1 MSYFGHRWNGRFA
14 WQLQL
19 ARSLCAAGV
28 IVVLAAGGSSAQ
40 RPSPTQEI
48 DNRPAVSQ
56 ATGVA
61 AGVPTIY
68 DAQRLVGEYIRDGR
82 YDEDVA
88 KVVGQ
93 ARAWLEER
101 AKTAMKPAIVLDIDE
116 TSLSNWPAYRVNG
129 WVRIVNGACD
139 LQQGP
144 CGLRAWQALGQSKAI
159 APTLSLAR
167 RAREL
172 SVAVFF
178 ITGRPSSLREA
189 TERNLR
195 DQGYEWTAVIL
206 QPEGA
211 QFASAADF
219 KAPERRK
226 LTDQGYTIVLSLG
239 DQDSD
244 LIGGYAEKTFKLPNP
259 VYYLP

>member
-1 MSYFGHRWNGRFA
+1 MNTRKLDRTAAY
-14 WQLQL
+14 LV
-19 ARSLCAAGV
+19 SL
-28 IVVLAAGGSSAQ
+28 VLACIVARATLSSRTTSGPVAQ
-40 RPSPTQEI
+40 STGAA
-48 DNRPAVSQ
+48 AV
-56 ATGVA
+56 
-61 AGVPTIY
+61 VPNLY
-68 DAQRLVGEYIRDGR
+68 DAQRLVEEYISGGK

-88 KVVGQ
+88 KVVTA

-101 AKTAMKPAIVLDIDE
+101 TRTAVKPAIVLDIDE

-129 WVRIVNGACD
+129 WVRIVNGVCD

-178 ITGRPSSLREA
+178 ISGRPSTLREA

-195 DQGYEWTAVIL
+195 DQGYEWTAVVL
-206 QPEGA
+206 EPEGA
-211 QFASAADF
+211 HFASAVDF

-226 LTDQGYTIVLSLG
+226 LTEQGYTIVLSLG
-239 DQDSD
+239 DQQSD
-244 LIGGYAEKTFKLPNP
+244 LTGGYAERTFKLPNP

>member
-1 MSYFGHRWNGRFA
+1 MSERKDPVRTLLLSGVVACAVAFA
-14 WQLQL
+14 TPSCVSTT
-19 ARSLCAAGV
+19 AGSAAQG
-28 IVVLAAGGSSAQ
+28 
-40 RPSPTQEI
+40 
-48 DNRPAVSQ
+48 
-56 ATGVA
+56 TGIA
-61 AGVPTIY
+61 AGVPNIY
-68 DAQRLVGEYIRDGR
+68 DAQRLVGEYIASGR

-88 KVVGQ
+88 NVVAE

-101 AKTAMKPAIVLDIDE
+101 AKTAAKPAIVLDIDE

-129 WVRIVNGACD
+129 WVRVVNGGCD

-159 APTLSLAR
+159 APTLALAR

-172 SVAVFF
+172 GVAVFF
-178 ITGRPSSLREA
+178 ITGRPQNLREA

-195 DQGYEWTAVIL
+195 EQGYEWTGVIL

-219 KAPERRK
+219 KAPERRR
-226 LTDQGYTIVLSLG
+226 LTEHGYTIVLSLG
-239 DQDSD
+239 DQQSD
-244 LIGGYAEKTFKLPNP
+244 LNGGYAQRTFKLPNP
-259 VYYLP
+259 VYYIP